1 MQKLENKVCLIT
13 GGTGLIGQEIIKE
26 FLERGAKVIFTYN
39 KNLLKAKK
47 LCSNNKNLCCHQMN
61 IENKSSIKKLFK
73 IIEKK
78 FNKLDVIVNN
88 AGINKPTDF
97 DKIKEKDWDKIL
109 SINLKGPFMIMQES
123 IKLLKKS
130 NKGSIINISSV
141 SGQYGGPRT
150 AHYAASKAGLIS
162 LNQVAARFFS
172 KYKVRCNSL
181 VPGLIRSEM
190 ANKAVKS
197 NTMKMAVSSILLK
210 RLGEANE
217 VAKSASYL
225 ASDESSY
232 VTGQVI
238 NVNGGLY
245 F

>member
-1 MQKLENKVCLIT
+1 MNKLEKKICLVT
-13 GGTGLIGQEIIKE
+13 GGTGLIGQEIVNE
-26 FLERGAKVIFTYN
+26 FLLNGATVIFTFN
-39 KNLLKAKK
+39 KNILKAKK
-47 LCSNNKNLCCHQMN
+47 FHKNRKNLFYFKLN
-61 IENKSSIKKLFK
+61 IKQKSSIKNLFK
-73 IIEKK
+73 FIKIK
-78 FNKLDVIVNN
+78 FKRLDVLVNN

-97 DKIKEKDWDKIL
+97 DKIKEKDWDDIL
-109 SINLKGPFMIMQES
+109 EVNLKGPFMVMQES
-123 IKLLKKS
+123 IKLVKKS
-130 NKGSIINISSV
+130 KNGSIINVSSV

-181 VPGLIRSEM
+181 VPGFVKSEM
-190 ANKAVKS
+190 TQKALKS
-197 NTMKMAVSSILLK
+197 KKMNNITSSILLNRQGSAK
-210 RLGEANE
+210 E
-217 VAKSASYL
+217 VAKGASFL

-232 VTGQVI
+232 VTGQVL

>member
-1 MQKLENKVCLIT
+1 M
-13 GGTGLIGQEIIKE
+13 
-26 FLERGAKVIFTYN
+26 
-39 KNLLKAKK
+39 
-47 LCSNNKNLCCHQMN
+47 
-61 IENKSSIKKLFK
+61 
-73 IIEKK
+73 
-78 FNKLDVIVNN
+78 NN

-97 DKIKEKDWDKIL
+97 DKIKEKDWDDIL
-109 SINLKGPFMIMQES
+109 EVNLKGPFMVMQES
-123 IKLLKKS
+123 KKLIKKS
-130 NKGSIINISSV
+130 KNGSIINVSSV

-181 VPGLIRSEM
+181 VPGFVKSEM
-190 ANKAVKS
+190 TQKALKS
-197 NTMKMAVSSILLK
+197 KKMNNIISSILLNRQGSAK
-210 RLGEANE
+210 E
-217 VAKSASYL
+217 VAKGASFL

-232 VTGQVI
+232 MTGQVL

>member
-1 MQKLENKVCLIT
+1 MNKLEKKICLVT
-13 GGTGLIGQEIIKE
+13 GGTGLIGQEIVNE
-26 FLERGAKVIFTYN
+26 FLLNGATVIFTFN
-39 KNLLKAKK
+39 KNILKAKK
-47 LCSNNKNLCCHQMN
+47 FHKNRKNLFYFKLN
-61 IENKSSIKKLFK
+61 IKQKSSIKNLFK
-73 IIEKK
+73 FIKIK
-78 FNKLDVIVNN
+78 FKRLDVLVNN

-97 DKIKEKDWDKIL
+97 DKIKEKDWDDIL
-109 SINLKGPFMIMQES
+109 EVNLKGPFMVMQES
-123 IKLLKKS
+123 KKLIKKS
-130 NKGSIINISSV
+130 KNGSIINVSSV

-181 VPGLIRSEM
+181 VPGFVKSEM
-190 ANKAVKS
+190 TQKALKS
-197 NTMKMAVSSILLK
+197 KKMNNIISSILLNRQGSAK
-210 RLGEANE
+210 E
-217 VAKSASYL
+217 VAKGASFL

-232 VTGQVI
+232 MTGQVL

>member
-1 MQKLENKVCLIT
+1 MNKLEKKICLVT
-13 GGTGLIGQEIIKE
+13 GGTGLIGQEIVNE
-26 FLERGAKVIFTYN
+26 FLLNGATVIFTFN
-39 KNLLKAKK
+39 KNILKAKK
-47 LCSNNKNLCCHQMN
+47 FHKNRKNLFYFKLN
-61 IENKSSIKKLFK
+61 IKQKSSIKNLFK
-73 IIEKK
+73 FIKIK
-78 FNKLDVIVNN
+78 FKRLDVLVNN

-97 DKIKEKDWDKIL
+97 DKIREKDWDDIL
-109 SINLKGPFMIMQES
+109 EVNLKGPFMVMQES
-123 IKLLKKS
+123 IKLVKKS
-130 NKGSIINISSV
+130 KNGSIINVSSV

-181 VPGLIRSEM
+181 VPGFVKSEM
-190 ANKAVKS
+190 TQKALKS
-197 NTMKMAVSSILLK
+197 KKMNNITSSILLNRQGSAK
-210 RLGEANE
+210 E
-217 VAKSASYL
+217 VAKGASFL

-232 VTGQVI
+232 VTGQVL